1 MDISL
6 NFAAMITYPRRK
18 NNKMARGMT
27 TRQNYAKSWHLPE
40 LPGVECFRAWALTH
54 HYSRHSHETY
64 SIGVIEEGVGG
75 NECRGSTHYI
85 PAGSIVVMNP
95 EDVHTGYA
103 AGERPLTYRMLYV
116 EGDILRQM
124 FSDKA
129 ALPYFAE
136 VSIDDP
142 TRAQQLRRLHRLLET
157 ATEPLDYQSQ
167 LIETLTDFIRAYG
180 KPAPAVAV
188 GREPKAVRQVKAFLQ
203 ANYQHRVS
211 IDDLV
216 RLTHLDRAYLIRTFR
231 RAVGLPPYTYL
242 LQIRIERAK
251 LLLAAGLPAAQVAYD
266 VGFADQSHLTRHFK
280 SITGTTPKQYALG
293 HTTY

>member
-1 MDISL
+1 
-6 NFAAMITYPRRK
+6 
-18 NNKMARGMT
+18 MAQEMT

-40 LPGVECFRAWALTH
+40 MPGVECFRAWALTH
-54 HYSRHSHETY
+54 HYSRHSHEAY
-64 SIGVIEEGVGG
+64 SIGVIEDGVGG

-103 AGERPLTYRMLYV
+103 ADERPLTYRMLYI
-116 EGDILRQM
+116 EGDILRHM
-124 FSDKA
+124 VSDRA
-129 ALPYFAE
+129 TVPYFTD
-136 VSIDDP
+136 VSIDAP
-142 TRAQQLRRLHRLLET
+142 IHARRLRRLHRLLET

-180 KPAPAVAV
+180 QPAPAVAV
-188 GREPKAVRQVKAFLQ
+188 GREPKAVRQIKAFLQ
-203 ANYQHRVS
+203 ANYQRRVS
-211 IDDLV
+211 INDLAG
-216 RLTHLDRAYLIRTFR
+216 LTHLNRAYLIRTFR
-231 RAVGLPPYTYL
+231 RAVGLPPYAYL

-251 LLLAAGLPAAQVAYD
+251 HLLAAGIPAAQVAYA

-293 HTTY
+293 HNTS